1 MRRQKCMWKSHLSKM
16 SVANICLTLLTNLR
30 TEANSVDPDQTA
42 PTVWSVSTLFL
53 YNISAASADP
63 EGGGGQ
69 GVRTPPGKS
78 QVIWVS
84 IGNQQLDPPGKSWAP
99 PPPPPGKCWT
109 PSGTLKNDRFLWN
122 WPFDFCKI
130 SWGLKKKQKKNVRAS
145 FVRLTW
151 TPPPLTK
158 IPGSAHEQ
166 ITKGTPFVVV
176 GALRVNLCISY
187 QLLLCSMC
195 LKEVSPRDVS
205 FMRTTFFEVIISKV
219 INYFELLT
227 PF

>member
-1 MRRQKCMWKSHLSKM
+1 MRIQR
-16 SVANICLTLLTNLR
+16 
-30 TEANSVDPDQTA
+30 
-42 PTVWSVSTLFL
+42 
-53 YNISAASADP
+53 
-63 EGGGGQ
+63 GGGAG
-69 GVRTPPGKS
+69 GP
-78 QVIWVS
+78 
-84 IGNQQLDPPGKSWAP
+84 DPPWKITSYMGFYRESAIGPPWKKLSPPP